1 MIYPYQ
7 QKVYDEL
14 IKTLAAHKLSK
25 SFELPIS
32 PRLHRLVIGSTGSG
46 KSYLA
51 SHAAEV
57 AGWKSFHINASG
69 WVIIGA
75 REVPT
80 WTHLIKWLLDLGEAE
95 SGVIILDELDK
106 IWGTESWSRY
116 LRSELYSLIDGLIP
130 PNYNGE
136 EGIDGMLF
144 SNKNLEER
152 LNNTL
157 IIGCGAFQEAVESA
171 PIGFITTPEVT
182 EKTSDDLSK
191 LIQRELV
198 NRFQGAILQIPNLS
212 RKDYDLMV
220 EQLKD
225 KVKPELYT
233 IIKGKA
239 DKIMESA
246 VRDKLGARF
255 MENIMADI
263 LMDLANEIGVSEVL
277 KKPKP
282 KPIVLTPEEAEELE
296 DLWKTPSQEEL
307 EELHKR
313 QIGVDS
319 K

>member
-25 SFELPIS
+25 SYELPVT
-32 PRLHRLVIGSTGSG
+32 PRLNRLVIGSTGSG

-51 SHAAEV
+51 AHAAEV

-80 WTHLIKWLLDLGEAE
+80 WNHLIKWLLDLGEAE

-116 LRSELYSLIDGLIP
+116 LRSELYALIDGLIP
-130 PNYNGE
+130 PNFDGE
-136 EGIDGMLF
+136 QGIDGRLF
-144 SNKNLEER
+144 SSEELKYR
-152 LNNTL
+152 LSNTI

-171 PIGFITTPEVT
+171 PIGFITTPEPS

-212 RKDYDLMV
+212 RKDYNLMV

-233 IIKGKA
+233 IIKNKA
-239 DKIMESA
+239 DKIVEGA
-246 VRDKLGARF
+246 VRDRLGARF
-255 MENIMADI
+255 IENIMADI

-277 KKPKP
+277 KKPKL
-282 KPIVLTPEEAEELE
+282 KPIVLTEEDLEELE
-296 DLWKTPSQEEL
+296 DLWKMPTKEEL
-307 EELHKR
+307 EELHRR